1 MSSITDDLRPLDE
14 QAFGAR
20 VEPHRRELHVH
31 CYRLLGSFE
40 EAEDLVQEAFL
51 RAWRR
56 RETYEGRASVRAWL
70 YRIATNACLDALD
83 KRPRRPSA
91 SGEVAWLQ
99 PYPDELLEQLPD
111 RREGPEDVALAK
123 ETVELAFIAAI
134 QHLAP
139 LPRAVLV
146 LRDVLGCS
154 AKETARLLETTEASV
169 NSALQRAR
177 AGLRES
183 LPEDREAW
191 QHAAEPTAAE
201 RELLARYVEC
211 SERADAEGL
220 AALMHEDVRFS
231 MPPTPGV
238 WTGRSTVVQGWIDGG
253 FGSEAFG
260 SMRCVVTRANGQPAV
275 AGYVRKPGD
284 AAYEPLAID
293 VLRVQD
299 GVVTEIVTFDG
310 AVFEH
315 FDLPATLSAAVGTT
329 MNAPASITITPVF
342 VADLSVEGERMP
354 VYVHVIDHP
363 DARVLVDTGMTELH
377 PAMADMDPR
386 LQPLSEQDFDLAGI
400 DIVVNTHLHA
410 DHCGGNHLFA
420 GKPIYVQRREL
431 DDARSKDDY
440 TIREWV
446 EAPGVQYVP
455 VDGEHELLPGLRLV
469 PAPGHTPGMQM
480 VVVETGGR
488 PVIVG
493 GDVAVWFGE
502 FDEPPTEGRQRVLAL
517 DPELVWLTHERE
529 PWRPAH
535 RLRHHAGAL

>member
-1 MSSITDDLRPLDE
+1 MSSMTDDLRPLDE

-56 RETYEGRASVRAWL
+56 RETYEGRAPVGAWL

-91 SGEVAWLQ
+91 SGEVPWLQ

-146 LRDVLGCS
+146 LRDVLG
-154 AKETARLLETTEASV
+154 
-169 NSALQRAR
+169 
-177 AGLRES
+177 
-183 LPEDREAW
+183 AW
-191 QHAAEPTAAE
+191 RPAAEPTAAE

-310 AVFEH
+310 AVFEQ
-315 FDLPATLSAAVGTT
+315 FDLPATLSAAVG
-329 MNAPASITITPVF
+329 S
-342 VADLSVEGERMP
+342 R
-354 VYVHVIDHP
+354 
-363 DARVLVDTGMTELH
+363 
-377 PAMADMDPR
+377 
-386 LQPLSEQDFDLAGI
+386 
-400 DIVVNTHLHA
+400 
-410 DHCGGNHLFA
+410 
-420 GKPIYVQRREL
+420 
-431 DDARSKDDY
+431 
-440 TIREWV
+440 
-446 EAPGVQYVP
+446 
-455 VDGEHELLPGLRLV
+455 
-469 PAPGHTPGMQM
+469 
-480 VVVETGGR
+480 
-488 PVIVG
+488 
-493 GDVAVWFGE
+493 
-502 FDEPPTEGRQRVLAL
+502 
-517 DPELVWLTHERE
+517 
-529 PWRPAH
+529 
-535 RLRHHAGAL
+535 